1 MIEVQPQTRTAIF
14 GLVAIILAAG
24 WAAYG
29 LIGDSNQLFL
39 TIMVVLTI
47 LLGAGAAVLVRARA
61 PQQ

>member
-1 MIEVQPQTRTAIF
+1 MIEVQPQTRNAVL

-29 LIGDSNQLFL
+29 LIG
-39 TIMVVLTI
+39 
-47 LLGAGAAVLVRARA
+47 AGAAVLVRARP